1 MTTTPDSDT
10 TVPPP
15 PAGGFFAWIRNL
27 DIVRSSD
34 RWFTGVAGGI
44 AAKAKIDPLI
54 VRGVFVVLALL
65 GGPGIL
71 LYLIGWLLLP
81 DTQGRIHLEEI
92 IRGRA
97 QTGVLITAIV
107 IAAVVFIPVII
118 GFLFAPPA
126 ALWGWGGWGLAGV
139 PDWISATIAWICW
152 IGILVF
158 AGIWLRRTLLER
170 GRKQREEAA
179 QNPQAAQ
186 AAQAAQ
192 APQAAQTTQTAQTA
206 GFSDQ
211 SASNPQSPPAPPAP
225 PAAPTTPTSPTD
237 DWSQRVGEKAEE
249 WGKRAGEAG
258 ERWGENFSKQA
269 DDWSARYS
277 EHHEAHKLGAAHT
290 IITIALALL
299 VGGLTALWVSNSG
312 AFSEV
317 QIGGASSENT
327 TPVAVLAALV
337 AALAVCA
344 ISLIV
349 AGIRG
354 RHTGWV
360 GFLAACGV
368 IALLFTAVLPWGT
381 RFQPFGTLEVTGV
394 SEPGALLL
402 AGNARIDLTSLDD
415 LDVSTTG
422 AVSGT
427 SSTSTSA
434 DTTANLVVWQLTGNA
449 TVTLP
454 DDHPTIV
461 SVYLLAGNIG
471 EQRGEENRNIA
482 GPFLNKRVSSNLGT
496 TAADSPEV
504 TRVDVFMLAGNVRVM
519 NTSDDSALSAEAQR
533 NIEADREASTA
544 PDTDM
549 LEDQK
554 ALQTELDRLDW
565 RLDEPGLTPADRR
578 ELEDERSQVDQA
590 LEKLELEMAR

>member
-107 IAAVVFIPVII
+107 IAAVVFIPVTI

-126 ALWGWGGWGLAGV
+126 ALWGWGGWGLVGV
-139 PDWISATIAWICW
+139 PDWMSATIAWICW
-152 IGILVF
+152 ITILVF

-179 QNPQAAQ
+179 QNPQTPQ
-186 AAQAAQ
+186 APP
-192 APQAAQTTQTAQTA
+192 APQAPQTAQTA
-206 GFSDQ
+206 RFSDQ
-211 SASNPQSPPAPPAP
+211 SASNPQAPPT
-225 PAAPTTPTSPTD
+225 APTAPTE

-249 WGKRAGEAG
+249 WGKKAGEAG

-277 EHHEAHKLGAAHT
+277 EHHEAHRLGAAHT

-327 TPVAVLAALV
+327 MPVAVLAALV
-337 AALAVCA
+337 AALAVFA

-381 RFQPFGTLEVTGV
+381 RFQPFGSLEVTGV

-415 LDVSTTG
+415 LDASTTG
-422 AVSGT
+422 SGSST

-434 DTTANLVVWQLTGNA
+434 DTTADLVVWQLTGNA

-482 GPFLNKRVSSNLGT
+482 GPFLNKRVSTNLGT

-504 TRVDVFMLAGNVRVM
+504 TRVDVFMLAGNVRVV

-533 NIEADREASTA
+533 NIEADREASSA
-544 PDTDM
+544 PDADT

-565 RLDEPGLTPADRR
+565 RLDEPGLTSADRR

>member
-10 TVPPP
+10 SVPPP

-27 DIVRSSD
+27 DIVRSND
-34 RWFTGVAGGI
+34 RWFAGVAGGI

-92 IRGRA
+92 VRGRA

-107 IAAVVFIPVII
+107 LAAVVFIPVII

-126 ALWGWGGWGLAGV
+126 AIWGWGGWGLAGV

-152 IGILVF
+152 IAILVF

-170 GRKQREEAA
+170 GRKLRDENGQPA
-179 QNPQAAQ
+179 QSTEPGQPAQ
-186 AAQAAQ
+186 PAHPAE
-192 APQAAQTTQTAQTA
+192 
-206 GFSDQ
+206 FSGQ
-211 SASNPQSPPAPPAP
+211 SASNPSASPA
-225 PAAPTTPTSPTD
+225 SSSE
-237 DWSQRVGEKAEE
+237 DWTQRVGEKAEE
-249 WGKRAGEAG
+249 WGQKAGEAG
-258 ERWGENFSKQA
+258 ERWGQNVGKQA
-269 DDWSARYS
+269 DEWSARYS
-277 EHHEAHKLGAAHT
+277 EHHEAHRLGAAHT

-299 VGGLTALWVSNSG
+299 VGGLTALWVTNSG

-317 QIGGASSENT
+317 NVGGVTSESSI
-327 TPVAVLAALV
+327 PVAVLAALV
-337 AALAVCA
+337 AALAVFA
-344 ISLIV
+344 VSLIV

-381 RFQPFGTLEVTGV
+381 RFQPFGGLEINGVT
-394 SEPGALLL
+394 EPGALLL
-402 AGNARIDLTSLDD
+402 AGNARIDLTSLDELETSSSD
-415 LDVSTTG
+415 IASVDSSASTDASTT
-422 AVSGT
+422 
-427 SSTSTSA
+427 A
-434 DTTANLVVWQLTGNA
+434 DLVVWQLTGNA
-449 TVTLP
+449 TVTMP
-454 DDHPTIV
+454 ADHPTIV

-471 EQRGEENRNIA
+471 EQHGDEHRNIA

-504 TRVDVFMLAGNVRVM
+504 TRVDVYMIAGNVRVVSP
-519 NTSDDSALSAEAQR
+519 TEDASLSDEAQR
-533 NIEADREASTA
+533 NIEADRQASND
-544 PDTDM
+544 PDPE
-549 LEDQK
+549 LVEDQK
-554 ALQTELDRLDW
+554 ELQTELDRLDW
-565 RLDEPGLTPADRR
+565 KLEEPGLTSADRR